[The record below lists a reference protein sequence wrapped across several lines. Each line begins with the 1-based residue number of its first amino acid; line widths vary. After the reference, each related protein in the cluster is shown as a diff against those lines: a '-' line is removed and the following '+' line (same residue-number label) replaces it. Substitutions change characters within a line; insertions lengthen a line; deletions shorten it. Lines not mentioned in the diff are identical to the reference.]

1 MFRHKFSIWI
11 YILLGIAIIGLGS
24 KLLTNPTGFI
34 MNILII
40 AGVGALIYGA
50 IYFFIL
56 RKRTT
61 DDLKKYK
68 KAVKQSKNRYKNP
81 QTKKASTANSIKRNQ
96 PVLKKKKYT
105 KKTDAPHL
113 RVIDGK
119 KQKRK
124 DRATF

>member
-1 MFRHKFSIWI
+1 MFRHKFSVWI
-11 YILLGIAIIGLGS
+11 YIILGIAIIGLGS

-40 AGVGALIYGA
+40 AGLGALIYGA
-50 IYFFIL
+50 IYFFII

-68 KAVKQSKNRYKNP
+68 KAVKQSQKKYKN
-81 QTKKASTANSIKRNQ
+81 QQIKKTSTANSIKKSQ
-96 PVLKKKKYT
+96 PVLKRKKIS
-105 KKTDAPHL
+105 KKTDVPHL
-113 RVIDGK
+113 TVIDGK

>member
-1 MFRHKFSIWI
+1 MFRHKFSVWI

-50 IYFFIL
+50 IYFFII

-68 KAVKQSKNRYKNP
+68 KAVKQSKKKYKNQ
-81 QTKKASTANSIKRNQ
+81 QTKKASTANSIQKNQ
-96 PVLKKKKYT
+96 HVLKRKKIA

-113 RVIDGK
+113 RVIEGK

>member
-1 MFRHKFSIWI
+1 MFRHRFSVWI
-11 YILLGIAIIGLGS
+11 YILLGLAIIGLGS

-40 AGVGALIYGA
+40 AGLGALIYGA
-50 IYFFIL
+50 IYFFII

-61 DDLKKYK
+61 DDLIKYK
-68 KAVKQSKNRYKNP
+68 KAVKQSKKKYKNQ
-81 QTKKASTANSIKRNQ
+81 QTKKASTSKAIKKNQ
-96 PVLKKKKYT
+96 PILKKKKQV